1 MSVSEHAGA
10 ATAAAL
16 CKGRPSKVTDREVG
30 EVGRD
35 ERVGS
40 DASQIDLVPSLSR
53 VHTSGWR
60 TATFVEVF
68 VTALTGDG
76 NQLASAE
83 QQARGLHR
91 GGRTDG
97 RTTDG
102 RSDDGTDAGGRG

>member
-1 MSVSEHAGA
+1 MSA
-10 ATAAAL
+10 
-16 CKGRPSKVTDREVG
+16 RPTDREVG

-40 DASQIDLVPSLSR
+40 DACQIDFVTSLSR
-53 VHTSGWR
+53 VHTGGWR

-76 NQLASAE
+76 HQLARAE

-91 GGRTDG
+91 GGRADGGRTDG
-97 RTTDG
+97 RTLG
-102 RSDDGTDAGGRG
+102 RTDAGGRG